1 MSNTSEITTAV
12 NSCNIAFAGQP
23 NSGKSTLFNMMT
35 GARQHVANY
44 PGITVEKKTG
54 EYTYNGSEV
63 CITDL
68 PGTYS
73 LTSYSPEERVSRDF
87 ILNEKPEVI
96 VNIADGSNLERQ
108 LYLTFQ
114 ILEMGRPVV
123 MYLNKMD
130 VAESS
135 GLLVDSKLLEKELG
149 IPVISGS
156 AKKKQYIDDLKN
168 VIRDVYRKNIDINPY
183 QLDYSERMEPQIRKI
198 EAALEGNERIDRDL
212 PLKWLAVKL
221 IEHDEKVIKEQRE
234 NFSDFDS
241 ILSLVDK
248 LEEEHKKEH
257 GHSFEIEI
265 ALARSFAAKRIV
277 KKCVKKIELDDQ
289 SIEKNRTREK
299 AFLSIGMGI
308 LCFVSV
314 FILNSIVDSVFGF
327 LRNFSFSWIAV
338 FDNPGNYNL
347 FRWFFSSFFSVLF
360 TYGALKIY
368 REGLSV
374 NRTDRVDQVLCHRV
388 YGPLILLELILV
400 FYWITVILGYRMTDK
415 VFPVFQFFR
424 SVVSQLIP
432 PDGIVEGGL
441 LRGLLLNGVIDGAI
455 MILNYL
461 PIFLCLFAL
470 VAFLEDVGYMARI
483 AFIMDRILRKFG
495 LHGQST
501 LPMILS
507 GVIMGGCV
515 VPGVMSTRTIR
526 DNKSRLVTILILPLL
541 NCMAKIPFYVLITSI
556 FFVNS
561 QWLILGGL
569 SFFTLITALLVAK
582 FLSTYVIHGEVEPF
596 VLELPSFNL
605 PTLSGIVVRTW
616 ERLWHFIQ
624 KVVTIVIAVS
634 VVIWAGITFPGIS
647 SEAESRY
654 FTEQERKI
662 EEFGIK
668 LSNPYTKYIAS
679 EKQLVDYMQ
688 FEEKYK
694 IASAMNLLKSEKVRK
709 QINSRFFLENPE
721 FAKIVLKGKIFLGEN
736 MPLFESY
743 LESYEKDFDMF
754 KESYSNASESS
765 RDLVKSD
772 FYTKWMKANPYF
784 FAIVR
789 TGDLKIKGDTVLDS
803 DAKKTAKVLRSVNA
817 DLKLLRREYKKEIL
831 ESSVLGRTGK
841 FFEPVSRL
849 AGFDW
854 RVNVAVLGAFAA
866 KEALVST
873 LGTIYSVE
881 SGSGDDG
888 SQLEE
893 RIKGGE
899 TGLSALDGL
908 VIMLLIAL
916 FPPCVAVM
924 MTIKSETGSWLW
936 MAFSVVYPVALG
948 GIIAVIVYQVGTLL
962 GF

>member
-1 MSNTSEITTAV
+1 MS
-12 NSCNIAFAGQP
+12 
-23 NSGKSTLFNMMT
+23 
-35 GARQHVANY
+35 
-44 PGITVEKKTG
+44 
-54 EYTYNGSEV
+54 
-63 CITDL
+63 
-68 PGTYS
+68 
-73 LTSYSPEERVSRDF
+73 
-87 ILNEKPEVI
+87 
-96 VNIADGSNLERQ
+96 
-108 LYLTFQ
+108 
-114 ILEMGRPVV
+114 
-123 MYLNKMD
+123 
-130 VAESS
+130 
-135 GLLVDSKLLEKELG
+135 
-149 IPVISGS
+149 
-156 AKKKQYIDDLKN
+156 
-168 VIRDVYRKNIDINPY
+168 PY
-183 QLDYSERMEPQIRKI
+183 QLDYSERMEPQIKQI
-198 EAALEGNERIDRDL
+198 EKALEKNEKSSFDRDL

-221 IEHDEKVIKEQRE
+221 IEHDEKVIKEQE
-234 NFSDFDS
+234 ANFSDFGS
-241 ILSLVDK
+241 ILALVDT

-265 ALARSFAAKRIV
+265 ALARSAAAKSIV
-277 KKCVKKIELDDQ
+277 KKCVKKIEIDDKVAA
-289 SIEKNRTREK
+289 KNKTMERV
-299 AFLSIGMGI
+299 FLSAGMGI

-314 FILNSIVDSVFGF
+314 FILNSIFDTLFDF
-327 LRNFSFSWIAV
+327 FRNFSFSWMEI
-338 FDNPGNYNL
+338 FNDIGKYNS
-347 FRWFFSSFFSVLF
+347 FKWIISSFISVIF

-374 NRTDRVDQVLCHRV
+374 SSTDRVDQVLCHRI

-400 FYWITVILGYRMTDK
+400 FYWITVILGYKMTDK
-415 VFPVFQFFR
+415 VFPFFQFCR
-424 SVVSQLIP
+424 SLVSQIIP
-432 PDGIVEGGL
+432 ADGIIEGGL
-441 LRGLLLNGVIDGAI
+441 FRGLLLNGIIDGAI

-569 SFFTLITALLVAK
+569 SFFTLIVALLVAK
-582 FLSTYVIHGEVEPF
+582 FLSTYVVKGEVEPF
-596 VLELPSFNL
+596 VLELPAFNL
-605 PTLSGIVVRTW
+605 PTFSGILIRTW
-616 ERLWHFIQ
+616 ERLWHFIE

-647 SEAESRY
+647 SEVKNSY
-654 FTEQERKI
+654 FAGQNEKIQNFGTE
-662 EEFGIK
+662 
-668 LSNPYTKYIAS
+668 LSNPYTKYLAS
-679 EKQLVDYMQ
+679 EKQLVKYIQ
-688 FEEKYK
+688 FEEKYDV
-694 IASAMNLLKSEKVRK
+694 SSSLNLFKSSKLQK
-709 QINSRFFLENPE
+709 QIDSRFFLKNPE
-721 FAKIVLKGKIFLGEN
+721 FTKILLKGKIDLGDK

-743 LESYEKDFDMF
+743 FGSYKNELKSFN
-754 KESYSNASESS
+754 KEYRNTPESS
-765 RDLVKSD
+765 REELKKA

-789 TGDLKIKGDTVLDS
+789 TGNIKIKGNTALDA
-803 DAKKTAKVLRSVNA
+803 DAKKTAKKMRAVIA
-817 DLKLLRREYKKEIL
+817 DLKLLKRDYRKEIL

-881 SGSGDDG
+881 SGSDDDG
-888 SQLEE
+888 KQLEE

-924 MTIKSETGSWLW
+924 MTIKSETGSWMW
-936 MAFSVVYPVALG
+936 MTFSVVYPVILG
-948 GIIAVIVYQVGTLL
+948 GVIAVVVYQLGTLL